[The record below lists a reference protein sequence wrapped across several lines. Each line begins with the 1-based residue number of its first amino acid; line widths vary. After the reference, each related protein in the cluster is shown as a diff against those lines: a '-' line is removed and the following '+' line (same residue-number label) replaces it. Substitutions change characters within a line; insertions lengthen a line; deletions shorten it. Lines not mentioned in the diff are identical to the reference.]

1 MPSVDQFT
9 VHVAPDREL
18 CFAGTGGSCVAGV
31 AGFIDG
37 DELTQSSWYKSSS
50 TAGTLLFSITT
61 TVRVSKIEIKYHRPV
76 YAPGWLIKE
85 NGVDVYRESTNG
97 GSDSEPSPV
106 TYTYDLATN
115 SVPTPDLH
123 LVADDIMDV
132 DSSNLVQ
139 SWSDHAGN
147 GLSLSSFVAAPK
159 LVDGDDI
166 STGALFNGHKAVRF
180 GESGITG
187 LSLPTSALQLST
199 SLEGMTVVAV
209 ISTDSRDA
217 LDPILFDRG
226 YKGNRGF
233 GIVISPAR
241 VHMYSAMDHGGT
253 PTTNT
258 AAPIENGEMYVVTTQ
273 YKFAK
278 SGVSGYQLA
287 TTQHGNLSNPDLID
301 VTAHTWTGTGV
312 DYSTPFVI
320 GTQSKSE
327 YRENGKY
334 FEGYVA
340 EFRYYLQVL
349 DQDELTA
356 IQDELLYKYASCD
369 ASAPPAN
376 GGLGNC
382 TDTLEIGSTCQ
393 PTCDTGYTLFGERSC
408 VDGTTVDAADCLLPG
423 QPAANPTTLKLAVD
437 ACLDAVPSGEKCCS
451 TDPGCDDPAT
461 ARCRGAGCVDMPD
474 WDVSRVTDMTELF
487 EDRTEFNQDI
497 SRWNTSSVTS
507 FKETFRNASSFDQ
520 DLSRWGLSPG
530 VDFTRIFFGADAFA
544 QPVWTW
550 PHVSSTGMFFDAF
563 ADLSD
568 ESLTGTKLLADDG
581 AEYDEFG
588 KSVSIDGDTM
598 VVGAFGD
605 GGRRGSAYVFTR
617 ATAGD
622 LTSGWTQ
629 VAKLTA
635 SDGAAHDYFGYSVSI
650 DGDTVVIGAYMD
662 NAKGSMSGS
671 VYVFTRDTAGD
682 LTSGWTQ
689 VAKLTASDGASSD
702 YFGIRVSIDGD
713 TVVVGA
719 FWDDDKGSQ
728 SGSAYVFTRDTAGDL
743 ASGWTQ
749 VAKLTADDGA
759 ASDVFGISVSI
770 DGDTVVVGARADDD
784 KGSQSGSAYVFT
796 RDAASDLASG
806 WTHVAKL
813 TADDGAEYDEFGAS
827 VSIDGDTMVIGAKF
841 DDDKGSKSG
850 SAYVFTRATASDL
863 ASGWTQ
869 VAKLTDVDGA
879 ADDEFGYSVS
889 IDGNTVVIGARNDDD
904 KGSDSGSAHVF
915 QLALPSPCVQVS
927 TPPRN
932 GTDNDC
938 IVPLAHGD
946 TCTPVCDD
954 GFTAVTASAGCVNGN
969 FFPGECR
976 CRRGHPRSYHGNWAC
991 NIEKRMGARVEL

>member
-1 MPSVDQFT
+1 MFAVVALRSTTVLATMESVSGDTAVDRGGDVAHIRGRKLTQQTGPYTYDFTVNAVNDKDDIGPVIFYVKLDGVMPSVDQFT
-9 VHVAPDREL
+9 VHLAPDREF
-18 CFAGTGGSCVAGV
+18 CSNHFGGTCVAGV

-37 DELTQSSWYKSSS
+37 DELTQSNWHKASI

-61 TVRVSKIEIKYHRPV
+61 TVRVSEIEIKYHRPV
-76 YAPGWLIKE
+76 HQPGWLIKE
-85 NGVDVYRESTNG
+85 NGVEVYRESTNG
-97 GSDSEPSPV
+97 GSDDTPAPV
-106 TYTYDLATN
+106 TYTYDLA
-115 SVPTPDLH
+115 
-123 LVADDIMDV
+123 I
-132 DSSNLVQ
+132 
-139 SWSDHAGN
+139 
-147 GLSLSSFVAAPK
+147 F
-159 LVDGDDI
+159 
-166 STGALFNGHKAVRF
+166 
-180 GESGITG
+180 
-187 LSLPTSALQLST
+187 
-199 SLEGMTVVAV
+199 
-209 ISTDSRDA
+209 
-217 LDPILFDRG
+217 
-226 YKGNRGF
+226 
-233 GIVISPAR
+233 
-241 VHMYSAMDHGGT
+241 
-253 PTTNT
+253 
-258 AAPIENGEMYVVTTQ
+258 
-273 YKFAK
+273 
-278 SGVSGYQLA
+278 
-287 TTQHGNLSNPDLID
+287 
-301 VTAHTWTGTGV
+301 
-312 DYSTPFVI
+312 
-320 GTQSKSE
+320 
-327 YRENGKY
+327 
-334 FEGYVA
+334 
-340 EFRYYLQVL
+340 
-349 DQDELTA
+349 
-356 IQDELLYKYASCD
+356 CD
-369 ASAPPAN
+369 ASTAPTN
-376 GGLGNC
+376 GGVGDC
-382 TDTLEIGSTCQ
+382 TDSLEIGSTCQ

-408 VDGTTVDAADCLLPG
+408 VPGTIVDAADCLLPG
-423 QPAANPTTLKLAVD
+423 QPAANPTTLKLVVD

-451 TDPGCDDPAT
+451 TDPGCGDPAT

-550 PHVSSTGMFFDAF
+550 PHASSTGMFFDAF

-581 AEYDEFG
+581 AADDEFG
-588 KSVSIDGDTM
+588 RSVSIDGDTM
-598 VVGAFGD
+598 VIGAFGD

-617 ATAGD
+617 DTAGD
-622 LTSGWTQ
+622 LASGWTQ

-689 VAKLTASDGASSD
+689 VAKLTASDGAGSD
-702 YFGIRVSIDGD
+702 YFGPSVSIDGD
-713 TVVVGA
+713 TMVVGA
-719 FWDDDKGSQ
+719 FGNDDKGSQ

-759 ASDVFGISVSI
+759 EDDYFGSSVSI
-770 DGDTVVVGARADDD
+770 DGDTVVIGANKDRD
-784 KGSQSGSAYVFT
+784 KGINSGSAYVFT
-796 RDAASDLASG
+796 RATASDLASG
-806 WTHVAKL
+806 WTQVAKL
-813 TADDGAEYDEFGAS
+813 TADDGAADDYFGSS
-827 VSIDGDTMVIGAKF
+827 VSIDGDTVVIGAKF
-841 DDDKGSKSG
+841 HDDKASDSG

-879 ADDEFGYSVS
+879 AGDEFGKSVS
-889 IDGNTVVIGARNDDD
+889 IDGNTVVIGANRDDD
-904 KGSDSGSAHVF
+904 KGSTHVF

-938 IVPLAHGD
+938 IAPLAHGD

-969 FFPGECR
+969 FIPGECQ
-976 CRRGHPRSYHGNWAC
+976 CRRGYPRFYHGNWTC
-991 NIEKRMGARVEL
+991 IIEKRMGARDEL